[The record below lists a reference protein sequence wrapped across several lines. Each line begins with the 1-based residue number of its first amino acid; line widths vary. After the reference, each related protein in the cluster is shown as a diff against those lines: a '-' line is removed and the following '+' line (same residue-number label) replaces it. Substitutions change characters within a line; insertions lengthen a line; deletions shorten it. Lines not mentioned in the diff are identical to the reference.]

1 MKTENKTAMAVLPDT
16 KEMYEA
22 PLIQSVEVEVEQG
35 FLASLDRLES
45 PTDDASY

>member
-22 PLIQSVEVEVEQG
+22 PVIQTVEVRVEQG
-35 FLASLDRLES
+35 FQISGPGD
-45 PTDDASY
+45 TDDDPSF